1 MDQKILC
8 VDDSR
13 HIRQLVTRL
22 LKSEFEVF
30 EAKDGEEALGFLE
43 GFIFDVIV
51 TDLNMPNMDG
61 LTFLSK
67 MRQLSIKT
75 PTLVFSGESNPKVIR
90 ESLRLGADDF
100 IAKPCD
106 LELLKQKIIFV
117 AKQKCI
123 EIQEGHGELEIRD
136 PPNKPMLLDENA
148 TVMAESSGIA
158 PAPALVGAPK
168 QVLPE
173 EGSEKSQKKKT
184 AVQISDPFGFFLVQ
198 QTNHPTQIFELKRN
212 IIHIGRSSDCD
223 LVLADTSVS
232 RVHASLEVK
241 NATVTLLDRQSSN
254 GTVVNG
260 EKIDSKVLTHDAQIR
275 IGRFFLGYKIFNY
288 EVRSKIDQYRV
299 FDSYETPESK
309 DQNDTNLMGPAQV
322 SAMMETL
329 TRQKEACLL
338 VFGSREKYQLGDVR
352 WEFGT
357 ADLPCQGLDG
367 RSGVIITWVDTH
379 HVIRRK
385 GLRAKRTLVNGVAIK
400 THQLEPGDTI
410 EIASGRFTY
419 RLG

>member
-184 AVQISDPFGFFLVQ
+184 AVQISDPFGFF
-198 QTNHPTQIFELKRN
+198 
-212 IIHIGRSSDCD
+212 
-223 LVLADTSVS
+223 
-232 RVHASLEVK
+232 
-241 NATVTLLDRQSSN
+241 
-254 GTVVNG
+254 
-260 EKIDSKVLTHDAQIR
+260 
-275 IGRFFLGYKIFNY
+275 
-288 EVRSKIDQYRV
+288 
-299 FDSYETPESK
+299 
-309 DQNDTNLMGPAQV
+309 
-322 SAMMETL
+322 
-329 TRQKEACLL
+329 
-338 VFGSREKYQLGDVR
+338 
-352 WEFGT
+352 
-357 ADLPCQGLDG
+357 
-367 RSGVIITWVDTH
+367 
-379 HVIRRK
+379 
-385 GLRAKRTLVNGVAIK
+385 
-400 THQLEPGDTI
+400 
-410 EIASGRFTY
+410 
-419 RLG
+419 